1 MMSSFVKFE
10 LARFRRFCRICKKGR
25 DMGRVHGLKSP
36 SCMDSLL
43 KDRERIAA
51 SDNDTGGKIHGVVQT
66 LNCCN
71 GLAAENEGVA
81 HGFHAENSDAILGQ
95 DRQHFLF
102 ETVEVGVHYVERH
115 LDGIE
120 REAMLRCSGQHLQM
134 NVRALVACKADKTD
148 LASLLRSQDS
158 FNRSAFGENAIRI
171 GIANHFME
179 LE

>member
-1 MMSSFVKFE
+1 
-10 LARFRRFCRICKKGR
+10 
-25 DMGRVHGLKSP
+25 MGRVHRLKS
-36 SCMDSLL
+36 SGCMDSLL

-51 SDNDTGGKIHGVVQT
+51 SDNNTGGKIHGVVQT
-66 LNCCN
+66 LNGCN
-71 GLAAENEGVA
+71 RLAAENEGVA

-120 REAMLRCSGQHLQM
+120 REAVLCGGGQHLQM
-134 NVRALVACKADKTD
+134 NIWTLVACETDKTD
-148 LASLLRSQDS
+148 LARFFGFQDGLHRSTL
-158 FNRSAFGENAIRI
+158 GENAIRI